1 MHNDDGWLSSRV
13 PAEFKLNTSLLPEV
27 LKAYRSSRGLTQADL
42 ANILGIDQSYLSK
55 IESGSRKVFD
65 IELILRVATQLDID
79 PEELGIARS
88 ILEPTAP
95 PSDAALVGRVDGVHE
110 SQTAWTNARRRLNRH
125 RGELARAS
133 ATLYDSEARIG
144 NTPFLAM
151 KQWMPAS
158 PLPLFDISLE
168 WSDSVEQIPVTG
180 TEPEAHGVLPLRAP
194 GRRFTRYTTAIKYLS
209 PPALFENRSS
219 YRLLDCNL
227 RDAHPSMRFTL
238 GSYFDKLDISEAVA
252 HELSASPSCQ
262 AEPPKAN
269 WAELPLRGLIGN
281 PFDLSR
287 RALMPAIETLTIRR
301 SSSGEPTFL
310 LHWRDPQ
317 KVATAG
323 GIYGLIPAGEF
334 QPSTIATADREND
347 FDLWKNIVREYAE
360 EVLGEPERD
369 GSQAEPLDYQA
380 WPFYAHVTA
389 GIHDG
394 TVAAYCLGMGMD
406 ALTLTAT
413 ILTVVV
419 FDSDTFDSLFSGAV
433 DVNPEGV
440 LTAAAGASKVTDGL
454 PFDDITVKRLLSDEP
469 MASPGACI
477 LERAWRFRDQLLP
490 KR

>member
-1 MHNDDGWLSSRV
+1 MHNDDDWLSSRV
-13 PAEFKLNTSLLPEV
+13 PAEFKLNTSLLPEA
-27 LKAYRSSRGLTQADL
+27 LTAYRNSRGLTQTDL
-42 ANILGIDQSYLSK
+42 AKLLGIHQTYLSK
-55 IESGSRKVFD
+55 IESGHRKVFD
-65 IELILRVATQLDID
+65 IELILRIASQLELD

-88 ILEPTAP
+88 ILEPVTP
-95 PSDAALVGRVDGVHE
+95 PANTALVGLVDGVQE
-110 SQTAWTNARRRLNRH
+110 SQNAWRHARRRLNKH
-125 RGELARAS
+125 RGELAQAS
-133 ATLYDSEARIG
+133 ATLYDAEARIG
-144 NTPFLAM
+144 NAPFLALER
-151 KQWMPAS
+151 WMPSS
-158 PLPLFDISLE
+158 PLPLSDISLE
-168 WSDSVEQIPVTG
+168 WSDSVEPVPVTG

-194 GRRFTRYTTAIKYLS
+194 GRRFTRYTTAIKYLD

-227 RDAHPSMRFTL
+227 RDPRPAMRFTL
-238 GSYFDKLDISEAVA
+238 GSYFDKLDVSEAIA

-262 AEPPKAN
+262 ADPPKAN

-301 SSSGEPTFL
+301 SNSGEPTFL

-334 QPSTIATADREND
+334 QPSTIATRDREND

-369 GSQAEPLDYQA
+369 GSQAEPIDYGS
-380 WPFYAHVTA
+380 WPFYAHITA
-389 GIHDG
+389 GIREG
-394 TVAAYCLGMGMD
+394 AVSAYCLGMGMD

-419 FDSDTFDSLFSGAV
+419 FDSATFDSLFSGAV

-440 LTAAAGASKVTDGL
+440 LMSAAGASKVTDGL
-454 PFDDITVKRLLSDEP
+454 PFNEITIKRLLSDEP

-477 LERAWRFRDQLLP
+477 LDRAWRFRDQLLP
-490 KR
+490 